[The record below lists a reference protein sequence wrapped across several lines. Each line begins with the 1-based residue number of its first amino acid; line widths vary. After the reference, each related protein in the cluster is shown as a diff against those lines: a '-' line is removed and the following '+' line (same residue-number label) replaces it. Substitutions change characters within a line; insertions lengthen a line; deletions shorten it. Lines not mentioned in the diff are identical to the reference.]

1 MNEPVVRILEQKTE
15 RLETVSPETSIAD
28 AVARM
33 NQRRIGAVLVMEGDH
48 MAGIFTERDV
58 LTRVVPQ
65 QLDPRRTSVSEVM
78 TRHPVTISP
87 GTTIQEAMVVMTEQ
101 RKRHLPV
108 VQGGRVVGLV
118 SIGDVTRWM
127 VGDQQRTIED
137 LKDYVL
143 RA

>member
-1 MNEPVVRILEQKTE
+1 MNEPVARILEQKTE
-15 RLETVSPETSIAD
+15 RLETVTPQTSIGD
-28 AVARM
+28 AIARM
-33 NQRRIGAVLVMEGDH
+33 NQRRIGSVVVMEGDR

-65 QLDPRRTSVSEVM
+65 QLDPRRTPVGEVM
-78 TRHPVTISP
+78 TRQPVTISP
-87 GTTIQEAMVVMTEQ
+87 TTTVQEAMVVMTEQ

-108 VQGGRVVGLV
+108 LQGGKVVGML

-127 VGDQQRTIED
+127 VRDQQRTIED
-137 LKDYVL
+137 LTDYVQ